1 MSIYLIRHTAPLIE
15 KGTCYGQADIDI
27 KDSFFD
33 EAAIIKTVI
42 PVEFRQV
49 WSSPLQR
56 CRKLAEY
63 LFPAFPINLEHKL
76 KEIDCGEWELQKW
89 DDIPSHIIDPW
100 MKDYVNVR
108 IPGGENYL
116 DLYNRVVDSFLNIAA
131 GETPAAI
138 VTHGGVIRSILSHI
152 TGTSLLDSFQ
162 AFSLHYGCVIRISS
176 HNDSFVHEVLSNIP
190 TAKEQH
196 KPSPK

>member
-42 PVEFRQV
+42 PVELRQV

-56 CRKLAEY
+56 CRKLAEH

-116 DLYNRVVDSFLNIAA
+116 DLYDRVVSSFLNIAA

-138 VTHGGVIRSILSHI
+138 VTHGGVIRSILAHI

-162 AFSLHYGCVIRISS
+162 AFSLHYGCVIRVSR
-176 HNDSFVHEVLSNIP
+176 HGDGFTHEVLSNIP

>member
-1 MSIYLIRHTAPLIE
+1 MSIYLIRHTAPLVE

-27 KDSFFD
+27 KESFFE
-33 EAAIIKTVI
+33 EAAIIQTVI
-42 PVEFRQV
+42 PSDVRQV

-56 CRKLAEY
+56 CRKLAEH
-63 LFPAFPINLEHKL
+63 LFPSYDINLEHKL
-76 KEIDCGEWELQKW
+76 KEINCGEWELRKW
-89 DDIPSHIIDPW
+89 DDIPSDIVDPW

-116 DLYNRVVDSFLNIAA
+116 DLYDRVVDSFLFIAS

-138 VTHGGVIRSILSHI
+138 ITHGGVIRSILAHI
-152 TGTSLLDSFQ
+152 TGTSLLDSFS
-162 AFSLHYGCVIRISS
+162 AFSIYYGCVIRISRQG
-176 HNDSFVHEVLSNIP
+176 DGFVHEVLSNIA

-196 KPSPK
+196 KPGSK

>member
-42 PVEFRQV
+42 PTEFQKV

-56 CRKLAEY
+56 CRKLAEH
-63 LFPAFPINLEHKL
+63 LFPAFPINFEHKL

-100 MKDYVNVR
+100 MEDYVNVR

-116 DLYNRVVDSFLNIAA
+116 DLYDRVVDSFLHIAS
-131 GETPAAI
+131 GEMPAAI
-138 VTHGGVIRSILSHI
+138 VTHGGVIRSILAHI
-152 TGTSLLDSFQ
+152 TGTSLLDSFKT
-162 AFSLHYGCVIRISS
+162 FSIHYGCVIRI
-176 HNDSFVHEVLSNIP
+176 NGDAGGFDHEVLSNIP
-190 TAKEQH
+190 TPKEQH

>member
-27 KDSFFD
+27 KDSFFE
-33 EAAIIKTVI
+33 EAAIIQTVI
-42 PVEFRQV
+42 PADVRQV

-56 CRKLAEY
+56 CRKLAEH
-63 LFPAFPINLEHKL
+63 LFPSLEVNLEHKL
-76 KEIDCGEWELQKW
+76 KEINCGEWELQKW
-89 DDIPSHIIDPW
+89 DDIPSDIIDPW

-116 DLYNRVVDSFLNIAA
+116 DLYDRVVDSFLSIAA

-138 VTHGGVIRSILSHI
+138 ITHGGVIRSILAHI
-152 TGTSLLDSFQ
+152 TGTSLLNSFS
-162 AFSLHYGCVIRISS
+162 AFSIYYGSVIRISRKG
-176 HNDSFVHEVLSNIP
+176 DGFVHEVLSNIP

-196 KPSPK
+196 KPSMK

>member
-1 MSIYLIRHTAPLIE
+1 MSIYLIRHTAPLID
-15 KGTCYGQADIDI
+15 KGTCYGQADIDV
-27 KDSFFD
+27 KESFYD
-33 EAAIIKTVI
+33 EAAIIKTAM
-42 PVEFRQV
+42 PVELQKV

-56 CRKLAEY
+56 CRKLAEH
-63 LFPAFPINLEHKL
+63 LFPAHPINLEHKL
-76 KEIDCGEWELQKW
+76 KEINCGEWELQKW

-100 MKDYVNVR
+100 MEDYVNVR

-116 DLYNRVVDSFLNIAA
+116 DLYDRVVDAFLNIAS

-138 VTHGGVIRSILSHI
+138 VTHGGVIRSILAHI
-152 TGTSLLDSFQ
+152 TGTPLLDSFK
-162 AFSLHYGCVIRISS
+162 AFSIYYGCVIRVSR
-176 HNDSFVHEVLSNIP
+176 NGDGFVHEVLSNIP